1 MNERKIIIV
10 GPAYPYRGGQALVEA
25 YLYKTLTELGY
36 QCHTVSFTLLYPSM
50 FFPGTTQFEE
60 SGFIA
65 FPHTQKITRIIN
77 SINPI
82 TWIKAARYILRLKPH
97 AVVFIWWMPFFGPA
111 YYIISKILKWFGNT
125 RIVFLMENFVSHEK
139 RFFDRISA
147 KITLKNAQYFIC
159 QSNFVKKQLTEVYNH
174 KPVFETTLSIY
185 DCYDLNKYN
194 THTAREHLGIRTK
207 YVVLFFGLIRAY
219 KGLDKLLEAFPQIEN
234 KLQDVTLL
242 VAGENYESFDKY
254 NELIEKSGVKER
266 IQLHIKYIPNEN
278 IEPYFKAADVVC
290 LPYYSATQ
298 SGIVMMAY
306 GFRKPVVVTNT
317 GGLKELVD
325 EDRTG
330 IVIENN
336 NANLIA
342 NAVTKIIENRQGINF
357 SKNIDDKVSSLG
369 YKNLERIFEAIMK

>member
-1 MNERKIIIV
+1 MSEHKIVIV

-25 YLYKTLTELGY
+25 YLYKTLTQLGY
-36 QCHTVSFTLLYPSM
+36 NCHTVSFTLLYPAI
-50 FFPGTTQFEE
+50 FFPGTTQYEE

-77 SINPI
+77 SINPF
-82 TWIKAARYILRLKPH
+82 TWIKAARYILSLKPH
-97 AVVFIWWMPFFGPA
+97 AVVFVWWMPFFGPA
-111 YYIISKILKWFGNT
+111 YYTISKILKWFSNT

-147 KITLKNAQYFIC
+147 TLTLKNAQYFIC
-159 QSNFVKKQLTEVYNH
+159 QSNFVKKQLSEVYNK
-174 KPVFETTLSIY
+174 KPIFETTLSIY

-194 THTAREHLGIRTK
+194 HTTARQHLGIQTK
-207 YVVLFFGLIRAY
+207 FVVLFFGLIRAY
-219 KGLDKLLEAFPQIEN
+219 KGLDKLLEAFPVIERN
-234 KLQDVTLL
+234 LQDVTLV

-254 NELIEKSGVKER
+254 NQLIEQSKLKEK
-266 IQLHIKYIPNEN
+266 IQLHLKYIPNEN
-278 IEPYFKAADVVC
+278 IEPYFKAANVVC

-325 EDRTG
+325 HNRTG
-330 IVIENN
+330 VVIANN
-336 NANLIA
+336 NPNLIA
-342 NAVTKIIENRQGINF
+342 NAVTQILENKQDINF
-357 SKNIDDKVSSLG
+357 SKNIDDKVAALG
-369 YKNLERIFEAIMK
+369 YKNLKRIFETILQ